1 MFTMISIFKYKKIV
15 TQYACM
21 QRDITYLE
29 SESIL
34 ACIPVPHNIAL
45 LHALC
50 LPLLVKNK
58 MIIQLYENFFYLIAT
73 KERFKHVN

>member
-1 MFTMISIFKYKKIV
+1 MKKNDFEYDRNCTNAIEMFTMISIFKYEKMV

-29 SESIL
+29 SKSIL
-34 ACIPVPHNIAL
+34 ACIPVSHNIAL

-50 LPLLVKNK
+50 LPILVKNK
-58 MIIQLYENFFYLIAT
+58 MIIQL
-73 KERFKHVN
+73 

>member
-1 MFTMISIFKYKKIV
+1 MFTMISIFKYEKMV

-34 ACIPVPHNIAL
+34 ACIPVSHNIAL

-50 LPLLVKNK
+50 LPILVKNTYDNP
-58 MIIQLYENFFYLIAT
+58 IIGKFLLADRH
-73 KERFKHVN
+73 KRKV